1 MLDYKAMYRRAG
13 EIFKELKSET
23 RPRDLVKQM
32 SGGQRQAVAI
42 ARTML
47 SEAKI
52 VLMDEPT
59 AAISVRQ
66 VAEVL
71 NLIRHLRDRGIA
83 VVLISHRM
91 PDVFTVADR
100 VIVMRRGRKVAD
112 KPIAASSPEEV
123 TGLITG
129 AIEQVM
135 IDARVTI
142 ARNEGRRWQSPLI
155 RRSTRSSRAGF
166 RRYSG
171 SQTFWV
177 LLAVILAC
185 IFLSFATNSFAT
197 TKNLYNITRNVTF
210 VAIIALGMTMV
221 IITGGIDLSVGSV
234 LCLCSMVLAVVMH
247 AGYSIEVGIA
257 ASIGTALVVGAFNGV
272 LIAYLGFP
280 PFVVTLGML
289 SIARSL
295 AMVASNNTVVFQF
308 GPDHDKLLA
317 LGGGAWFF
325 GIANPVLYMIVLAL
339 LTGFVLRWTKFGR
352 HIFAIGGNEHAATLT
367 GVPVRPIK
375 VAVYMIS
382 ALSAGIAGIIQTGWL
397 GAVTTNIGA
406 GMELQVIAAAVIGGA
421 NLAGG
426 VGTAFGALIG
436 AALIEVIRNSL
447 GLLGINAFWQ
457 GTFIGGAIMLAVL
470 FDRVRNFRQS
480 E

>member
-1 MLDYKAMYRRAG
+1 
-13 EIFKELKSET
+13 
-23 RPRDLVKQM
+23 M
-32 SGGQRQAVAI
+32 S
-42 ARTML
+42 TTL
-47 SEAKI
+47 
-52 VLMDEPT
+52 
-59 AAISVRQ
+59 
-66 VAEVL
+66 
-71 NLIRHLRDRGIA
+71 
-83 VVLISHRM
+83 
-91 PDVFTVADR
+91 
-100 VIVMRRGRKVAD
+100 D
-112 KPIAASSPEEV
+112 KPIV
-123 TGLITG
+123 
-129 AIEQVM
+129 QKQ
-135 IDARVTI
+135 
-142 ARNEGRRWQSPLI
+142 QSWL
-155 RRSTRSSRAGF
+155 SEKLS
-166 RRYSG
+166 

-177 LLAVILAC
+177 FIAVIVAC
-185 IFLSFATNSFAT
+185 VFLSFATDSFAT

-210 VAIIALGMTMV
+210 VAIIALGMTLV

-247 AGYSIEVGIA
+247 AGYSIEIGIA
-257 ASIGTALVVGAFNGV
+257 ASIATALIVGAFNGV

-295 AMVASNNTVVFQF
+295 AMVASGNTVVFQF
-308 GPDHDKLLA
+308 GPDHQKLLD

-339 LTGFVLRWTKFGR
+339 ITGFILRWTRFGR
-352 HIFAIGGNEHAATLT
+352 YLFAIGGNEHAATLT
-367 GVPVRPIK
+367 GVPVRNIK
-375 VAVYMIS
+375 VAVYMLS
-382 ALSAGIAGIIQTGWL
+382 SLSAGIAGIIQTGWL

-426 VGTAFGALIG
+426 IGTAMGAIIG

-457 GTFIGGAIMLAVL
+457 GAFIGSAILLAVL
-470 FDRVRNFRQS
+470 FDRIRNLRQR